1 MKVKVSKLANAIPSI
16 KFISQQ
22 SIPAKVSFR
31 LAKFI
36 NAVSEEMDVLE
47 IARRSIFEK
56 YSTVNTEAK
65 ENEQSR
71 TIIPE
76 LKEKYEKEMLELF
89 NQEVELSIEPIV
101 INELGGIS
109 LPVNH
114 LMALDFMFKE

>member
-36 NAVSEEMDVLE
+36 NAVSEELDVLE
-47 IARRSIFEK
+47 IARRTIFEK

-65 ENEQSR
+65 ENEQTR

>member
-1 MKVKVSKLANAIPSI
+1 MKVKVSKLANAIQSI

-36 NAVSEEMDVLE
+36 NLVSEELDVLE
-47 IARRSIFEK
+47 IARRTILEK
-56 YSTVNTEAK
+56 HSTVDADNP
-65 ENEQSR
+65 ENR
-71 TIIPE
+71 IIAPD
-76 LKEKYEKEMLELF
+76 LKEKYEKQMIELF
-89 NQEVELSIEPIV
+89 NQEVELNTEPIG

>member
-22 SIPAKVSFR
+22 SVPAKVSFR
-31 LAKFI
+31 MAKFI
-36 NAVSEEMDVLE
+36 NVISEELDVLE
-47 IARRSIFEK
+47 IARRTIFEK
-56 YSTVNTEAK
+56 HSTPNAEAG
-65 ENEQSR
+65 ENQETRS
-71 TIIPE
+71 IIPN

-89 NQEVELSIEPIV
+89 NQEVELNIEPIG